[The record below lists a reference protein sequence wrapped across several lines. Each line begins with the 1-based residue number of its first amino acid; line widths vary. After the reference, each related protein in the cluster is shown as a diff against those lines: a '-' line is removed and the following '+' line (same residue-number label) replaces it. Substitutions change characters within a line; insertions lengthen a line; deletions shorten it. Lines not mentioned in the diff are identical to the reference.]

1 MNRGHKNLKIFKRK
15 DRPLLFQGRLMS
27 SEMAIKFRRDFT
39 TIHFRGPSRLIVY
52 CPFLVSRTVQFLM
65 EWFQKL
71 TNVWRNHENRILTPW
86 FSKLS
91 GLYISDLI
99 RTKVSKNDI
108 SSYKLTCS
116 RSFKDF
122 QFFKNSSK
130 FLKKSSESSE
140 DVLQLPFNRSFLF
153 FWLLLGDQLT
163 SSSFEGQ

>member
-1 MNRGHKNLKIFKRK
+1 
-15 DRPLLFQGRLMS
+15 MS
-27 SEMAIKFRRDFT
+27 SEMAIKFRLFGQSSFCWKFRRYFT
-39 TIHFRGPSRLIVY
+39 TIHFRGPSSLINDR
-52 CPFLVSRTVQFLM
+52 PFLINRVVQFHTGVVSKMNL
-65 EWFQKL
+65 
-71 TNVWRNHENRILTPW
+71 WRNHENRILTPW

-130 FLKKSSESSE
+130 FLKKSSKSSE
-140 DVLQLPFNRSFLF
+140 DVLQSPFNRSFLF

-163 SSSFEGQ
+163 SSSVEGQ